1 MKTVKTYHDG
11 MRGKVS
17 QSGQLS
23 VDLVIGNG
31 VKQDDPFAPTFFTL
45 FFFFFFFSAV
55 LEKMAENLL

>member
-1 MKTVKTYHDG
+1 MKTVKTYRDG

-17 QSGQLS
+17 LSGQLS
-23 VDLVIGNG
+23 EDLVIGNV

-45 FFFFFFFSAV
+45 FLTAV

>member
-17 QSGQLS
+17 QSAQLS

-45 FFFFFFFSAV
+45 FFFFFFSAV